1 MITLTFLIVFT
12 WTPSHAI
19 NSNVDRHG
27 TPLILAYCAVI
38 IAGIVNQLEMIRC
51 FYHFDY
57 SACSATKPPEGDLEG
72 AVVPKNGDVN
82 SSKNTKKSKM
92 LLCCATT
99 TEEQNIDVEFLKAIG
114 EKENTE
120 EKVRQKTQNKGTK
133 EVAEVTENNKDVAV
147 DLDVIK
153 VQIDDSEDRKGEKEK

>member
-1 MITLTFLIVFT
+1 M
-12 WTPSHAI
+12 
-19 NSNVDRHG
+19 
-27 TPLILAYCAVI
+27 
-38 IAGIVNQLEMIRC
+38 
-51 FYHFDY
+51 
-57 SACSATKPPEGDLEG
+57 
-72 AVVPKNGDVN
+72 PKNGDVN